1 MAYVQCDICGQTMRQ
16 FNAQEFTFNEAK
28 ITLCSKC
35 WSQFDLYRYNA
46 PSRQK
51 ALDHFL
57 YYQGQSRCT
66 ETGNAFIQYMQNKY
80 DPASIDENSPSPQAQ
95 ERVAGRNVL
104 AVTSDRIE
112 GYRITKCHGLIT
124 GISAMGVGTF
134 AGVSEWGSEN
144 KRLVNKL
151 EEVKEK
157 ALQYAIANTVS
168 AGANALISVKIAFDT
183 LQSESI
189 AIIVSGTAVTIEKD
203 ENVGGPYEHGTL

>member
-1 MAYVQCDICGQTMRQ
+1 M
-16 FNAQEFTFNEAK
+16 
-28 ITLCSKC
+28 
-35 WSQFDLYRYNA
+35 
-46 PSRQK
+46 
-51 ALDHFL
+51 H
-57 YYQGQSRCT
+57 
-66 ETGNAFIQYMQNKY
+66 GNRK
-80 DPASIDENSPSPQAQ
+80 
-95 ERVAGRNVL
+95 R
-104 AVTSDRIE
+104 
-112 GYRITKCHGLIT
+112 
-124 GISAMGVGTF
+124 
-134 AGVSEWGSEN
+134 EN